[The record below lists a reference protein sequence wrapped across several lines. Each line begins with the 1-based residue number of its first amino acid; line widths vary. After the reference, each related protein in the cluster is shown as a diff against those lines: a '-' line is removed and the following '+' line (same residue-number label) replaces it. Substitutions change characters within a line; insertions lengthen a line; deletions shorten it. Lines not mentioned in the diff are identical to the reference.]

1 MDNTIRNISRFA
13 EVNTTQAVVKSDIV
27 DLEHHSKN
35 IKQDQVNIS
44 QEAKSTLT
52 KEVQDNIN
60 KALQKLTDKD
70 ATKTDSK
77 TEEELLDEMIAELQ
91 EKLKELQLEM
101 NQLRLNDD
109 ETSKAK
115 LELLELE
122 QVNLNAQLLEL
133 NNRKIEM
140 LKGQ

>member
-13 EVNTTQAVVKSDIV
+13 EVNTTQAVVKSDIA